1 MTPKIANWLGLLLI
15 LGIVVD
21 LVLTGGDNLLFL
33 AKKLFEL
40 MNWIA
45 FWR

>member
-15 LGIVVD
+15 LGIVAD
-21 LVLTGGDNLLFL
+21 LALTGGDNLLFL
-33 AKKLFEL
+33 AKKMFEL
-40 MNWIA
+40 IDWIA